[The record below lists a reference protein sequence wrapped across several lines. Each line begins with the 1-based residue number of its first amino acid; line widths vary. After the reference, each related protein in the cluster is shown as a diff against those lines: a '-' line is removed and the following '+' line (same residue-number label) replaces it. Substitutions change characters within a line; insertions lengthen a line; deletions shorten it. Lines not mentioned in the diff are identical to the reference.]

1 MYVVIFIFSLLSV
14 SYNYTYND
22 CLKKELSNLSNKNN
36 TQLRYPFFQV
46 YLVSGKKCLAKA
58 KTGLARRTLDPL
70 FQQQLTFQVLKSTQE
85 HKVSG
90 DQYCTWKNLF

>member
-1 MYVVIFIFSLLSV
+1 M
-14 SYNYTYND
+14 TD
-22 CLKKELSNLSNKNN
+22 LKVQELRNLSNKNN
-36 TQLRYPFFQV
+36 TKLRSPFFQV

-85 HKVSG
+85 HNVSASFSILKPMLNEPE
-90 DQYCTWKNLF
+90 TLF